1 MLQKSYIFINKLLFH
16 SIYIPKTKYKKKQ
29 KKLHQKIEPK
39 KKTLQNLKP
48 YKKLANIAP

>member
-16 SIYIPKTKYKKKQ
+16 SIYIPKTKYKKKKKQ

-39 KKTLQNLKP
+39 KTINLKP
-48 YKKLANIAP
+48 MKSQQT